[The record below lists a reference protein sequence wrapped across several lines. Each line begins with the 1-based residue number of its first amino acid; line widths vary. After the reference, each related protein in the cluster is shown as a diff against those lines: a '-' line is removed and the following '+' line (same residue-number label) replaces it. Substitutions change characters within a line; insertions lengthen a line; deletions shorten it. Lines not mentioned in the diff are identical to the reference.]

1 MTKVEQHNAHDKAS
15 NIVVEYTYDAMN
27 HRIEKISYTS
37 ETPVKTQYAYGRS
50 GALTYQK
57 KISGES
63 VTTRSF
69 VYLNNQIAG
78 FMDKD
83 ENGVESIRYTVTDIQ
98 GTVTEIYD
106 ENYNLLWKSDYT
118 AFGIKAG
125 ETTKLLDFDGLYT
138 GCDYDAETGLS
149 YHWNRWRSEDGDS
162 WLSQDPAR
170 DGLNWY
176 GYAGQNPVN
185 FSDNTGL
192 FYYTP
197 EGQKSSLNY
206 STSTSTSE
214 KKSSSASQSKTSNEK
229 TKTTKET
236 KETKEKTE
244 AKAPNLTTNGNLC
257 GQFNTITING
267 KNIIPVCINDAK
279 GFDAAANAYLGVLK
293 YGAAGNSAVDTIAL
307 TDSKGRIIHT
317 FSNDKAIKN
326 YALSLNSS
334 NGNLLDAM
342 GIVSTTT
349 GILSDITGLPIL
361 KGSSTTTGAIVLTND
376 IIYFDKSHP
385 VSGVMSIGIDL
396 YGFTHPLE
404 AYILAETKK
413 TLENT
418 ANDTKQMIKD
428 YQLKSLIN
436 SLTPQNC
443 QQNDYSYMFMTE
455 LKIEMQQIIRGK

>member
-1 MTKVEQHNAHDKAS
+1 ML
-15 NIVVEYTYDAMN
+15 
-27 HRIEKISYTS
+27 ISHI
-37 ETPVKTQYAYGRS
+37 
-50 GALTYQK
+50 LTYQK

-192 FYYTP
+192 FYYTA
-197 EGQKSSLNY
+197 EGQKSSFDY
-206 STSTSTSE
+206 HPTTTSGTVKNSSADNKA
-214 KKSSSASQSKTSNEK
+214 KKSKEETKSTTKNNSSSSTTSNSSSN
-229 TKTTKET
+229 TTS

-244 AKAPNLTTNGNLC
+244 AKAPNLTTNGNLSDEMIKLAQEIKNKKFYSEPKYTESGMLILEVDSIESIPTSTQIMNNAINSGAKFMSDYGGVIAIAC
-257 GQFNTITING
+257 YASGNIGLGIIIDGITIACDISLTTNKYYEKEITSSQALLEIATSVAATATGAKCG
-267 KNIIPVCINDAK
+267 KNFEKAAYQVLLNPKTTEIVANSISDFVGQ
-279 GFDAAANAYLGVLK
+279 GF
-293 YGAAGNSAVDTIAL
+293 
-307 TDSKGRIIHT
+307 
-317 FSNDKAIKN
+317 
-326 YALSLNSS
+326 
-334 NGNLLDAM
+334 
-342 GIVSTTT
+342 STL
-349 GILSDITGLPIL
+349 IDI
-361 KGSSTTTGAIVLTND
+361 
-376 IIYFDKSHP
+376 
-385 VSGVMSIGIDL
+385 
-396 YGFTHPLE
+396 
-404 AYILAETKK
+404 
-413 TLENT
+413 
-418 ANDTKQMIKD
+418 Q
-428 YQLKSLIN
+428 
-436 SLTPQNC
+436 
-443 QQNDYSYMFMTE
+443 
-455 LKIEMQQIIRGK
+455 IEQ